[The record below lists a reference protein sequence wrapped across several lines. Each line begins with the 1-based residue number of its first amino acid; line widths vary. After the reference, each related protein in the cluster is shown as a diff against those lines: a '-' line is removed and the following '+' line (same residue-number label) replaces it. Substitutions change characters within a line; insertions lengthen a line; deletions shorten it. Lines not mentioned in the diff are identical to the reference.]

1 MGSDSTRDTAPT
13 ESLRDFVARF
23 SGAFSLDGD
32 GDHTTNPT
40 LPNAE
45 RGQTGSIA
53 RESITQL
60 ANYDVSIPAESGN
73 ATEEVD
79 NGPRLQFPAARVEDT
94 CDNKELQIPPSPEF
108 IVTEVGSSK
117 DSSQTRSA
125 PGLIDPDSASPPIAA
140 TMKPRRPVGSIGARS
155 GKFDSTDPNAV
166 INGWKSYYGLTW
178 RSSVVK
184 MPSSDVSFRLSSKV
198 IY

>member
-1 MGSDSTRDTAPT
+1 MGSDSTRDTPPT

-32 GDHTTNPT
+32 GDRTTNLT

-45 RGQTGSIA
+45 RRQTGSIA

-73 ATEEVD
+73 ATEEVE
-79 NGPRLQFPAARVEDT
+79 NGPRLQFPVAKVEDT
-94 CDNKELQIPPSPEF
+94 CDHQEVQIPSPSEF
-108 IVTEVGSSK
+108 IVTEVGSS
-117 DSSQTRSA
+117 QTRSA
-125 PGLIDPDSASPPIAA
+125 PGPTDPKYASPRIAES
-140 TMKPRRPVGSIGARS
+140 MKPRRPAVGSIGARS

-184 MPSSDVSFRLSSKV
+184 MPSSDVSFPLSSKV